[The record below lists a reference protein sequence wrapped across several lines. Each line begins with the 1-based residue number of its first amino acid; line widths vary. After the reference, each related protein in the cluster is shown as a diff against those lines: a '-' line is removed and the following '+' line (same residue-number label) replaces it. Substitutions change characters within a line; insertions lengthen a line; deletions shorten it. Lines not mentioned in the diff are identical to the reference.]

1 MTDYAKPVASNLLE
15 YTEKQLKRL
24 TSKLE
29 KLRESG
35 DVDAV
40 HDLRVASRR
49 LVAPLRIMADYIG
62 DKRIRQ
68 IIRDLRKLRGAFRD
82 TRDLD
87 VVQSSLV
94 APGPT
99 SLDPTALARLE
110 GFLTRKRERS
120 IRRARREAERLDVEG
135 MESSVRS
142 IVRLFEES

>member
-1 MTDYAKPVASNLLE
+1 MASFAKPIAANLLE

-24 TSKLE
+24 TSKSE
-29 KLRESG
+29 KLCESG
-35 DVDAV
+35 EVDAV

-62 DKRIRQ
+62 DKRVRE

-94 APGPT
+94 RPGSS
-99 SLDPTALARLE
+99 SLDP
-110 GFLTRKRERS
+110 
-120 IRRARREAERLDVEG
+120 
-135 MESSVRS
+135 
-142 IVRLFEES
+142 